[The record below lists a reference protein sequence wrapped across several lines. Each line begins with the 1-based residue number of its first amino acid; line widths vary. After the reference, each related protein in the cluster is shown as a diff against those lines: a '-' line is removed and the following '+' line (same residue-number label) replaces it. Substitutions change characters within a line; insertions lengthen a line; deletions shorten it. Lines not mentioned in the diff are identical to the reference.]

1 MQPGPDPGGTCA
13 SRVTGG
19 EAPPGH
25 HLRLAGPALFWI
37 PRDRPLTGT
46 SDVHGCP
53 QPSSWTPQG
62 AGRQINCRDPEL
74 SWTASSEAPGLWAWA
89 PGSAQHR
96 ATGRRWAHV
105 SQAGKRD
112 KARCQK

>member
-1 MQPGPDPGGTCA
+1 MATGLRDPRGHLRLQGDG
-13 SRVTGG
+13 VGG

-53 QPSSWTPQG
+53 QPSLSWTARA

-74 SWTASSEAPGLWAWA
+74 S
-89 PGSAQHR
+89 
-96 ATGRRWAHV
+96 
-105 SQAGKRD
+105 
-112 KARCQK
+112 